1 MLWTLKE
8 ESWARGDAERQGHER
23 ARPLCGE
30 PSQHGRQARRRTSGV
45 RRGVGVAGSHPP
57 VLAYVYPRVRR
68 GAPID
73 LVIGHCQT
81 YKSIMQ

>member
-57 VLAYVYPRVRR
+57 ALAYVYPRVRR